1 LEGSGLPFSAL
12 LASKLNEEF
21 VLETHTRLRRE
32 IPLLV
37 GILVDE
43 FFFHVVTV
51 GVMWESKLMMAAW
64 VGYMIMQDRGFSRL
78 KRVE

>member
-64 VGYMIMQDRGFSRL
+64 VGYMIMQDRGFPRL
-78 KRVE
+78 KRLE

>member
-1 LEGSGLPFSAL
+1 
-12 LASKLNEEF
+12 LNEEF

-51 GVMWESKLMMAAW
+51 GVMWESKLMMAALGRIHDNAGSGISEIEAIR
-64 VGYMIMQDRGFSRL
+64 VGLSLF
-78 KRVE
+78 RV